1 MTDTILGVWTIAL
14 RCSWKISPL
23 HFGEIVVVSK
33 SLTCLLNYNLR
44 VPHIN
49 IIALISPLL
58 QIQLQIQQIPPAM
71 ASKFV
76 ENLEEVPITHP
87 HLNVSLD
94 DILAEEGRKR
104 SSSQSSSS
112 SHSNGRS
119 GSETAQSPTSPTHP
133 EGHLGSITRRAF
145 ALGSKKIRRT
155 S

>member
-1 MTDTILGVWTIAL
+1 LFLIL
-14 RCSWKISPL
+14 PL
-23 HFGEIVVVSK
+23 H
-33 SLTCLLNYNLR
+33 
-44 VPHIN
+44 
-49 IIALISPLL
+49 
-58 QIQLQIQQIPPAM
+58 QIQLQINNIAPAM

-104 SSSQSSSS
+104 SSSQSSESS
-112 SHSNGRS
+112 NSNGRS

-133 EGHLGSITRRAF
+133 EGHLGSIKRRAF
-145 ALGSKKIRRT
+145 ALGSKKIRRA